1 MPTISIKT
9 PENIEFSYDIAGI
22 GSRFVANIIDTMI
35 QSAIIS
41 AISASLILGGL
52 VTFSFNVS
60 AAPWV
65 FAIALVVAFAIFVG
79 YYMFFEII
87 WNGQT
92 PGKRLVQIRV
102 VKEGGYPIGA
112 SDAIVRNML
121 RSVDF
126 LPFFY
131 AFGAL
136 VMLVSKRSKRLG
148 DYVAGTIVVKDRR
161 LTAPKAIELLSLGQ
175 LGQSSTETAYYSS
188 SYNHRLSNAEL
199 ELVSKFLNRR
209 DTFKDRDVR
218 QRLAKKL
225 AYSLAQKLQIDP
237 NSLQGREER
246 FLESLVSEGG
256 GRNQKTDEE
265 MRR

>member
-1 MPTISIKT
+1 MTPTISIKT
-9 PENIEFSYDIAGI
+9 PENIEFFYDIAGI
-22 GSRFVANIIDTMI
+22 GSRFVANIIDTII

-41 AISASLILGGL
+41 AISASLIWGGL

-65 FAIALVVAFAIFVG
+65 LAIALVVAFAIFVG
-79 YYMFFEII
+79 YYMFFEIT

-131 AFGAL
+131 ALGAL
-136 VMLVSKRSKRLG
+136 SMLVSKRSKRLG

-161 LTAPKAIELLSLGQ
+161 LTAPKAIELPSLS
-175 LGQSSTETAYYSS
+175 QSSAENAYYSS
-188 SYNHRLSNAEL
+188 YNYSHRLSNVEL
-199 ELVSKFLNRR
+199 DLVSKFLNRR
-209 DTFKDRDVR
+209 HTFKDRDVR
-218 QRLAKKL
+218 EKLAKKL
-225 AYSLAQKLQIDP
+225 AYPLAQKLQIDP
-237 NSLQGREER
+237 NSLQGREEG
-246 FLESLVSEGG
+246 FLESLISEGE
-256 GRNQKTDEE
+256 GRN
-265 MRR
+265 